1 MWMDHPIY
9 GPMRVPDSLK
19 ALRDDIDL
27 VRNALEIRYNH
38 RLEAYKDCLEER
50 LDLFRR

>member
-9 GPMRVPDSLK
+9 GPMKVPDSRK
-19 ALRDDIDL
+19 ALREAIDL
-27 VRNALEIRYNH
+27 ACAAMEIRYN
-38 RLEAYKDCLEER
+38 RRIEAYKDCLEER